1 MLTQTRILLLPPS
14 PSPLT
19 RPTHERACV
28 CQLRT
33 PDTTLSSS
41 RILLQA
47 MRSHLAFPLQYASPC
62 RGCYIP
68 RLTLHDT
75 RHTIHVLH
83 NTSHVTCAHLH
94 ESHHKSHVTRHTSH
108 ITRRKPRNAQR
119 VTRLRLKSTRHA
131 LHFTASV
138 MSLKCKIDITQRAFK
153 THQQPQS
160 HLQSSAHYQQQA
172 SY

>member
-1 MLTQTRILLLPPS
+1 M
-14 PSPLT
+14 
-19 RPTHERACV
+19 

-94 ESHHKSHVTRHTSH
+94 ESHHKSSRILLQAMRSHLAFPLQYASPCRGCYIPRLTLHDTRHTIHVLHNTSHVTRVHLHDSYHKWHVKRHTSH
-108 ITRRKPRNAQR
+108 LTPLKPGNA
-119 VTRLRLKSTRHA
+119 
-131 LHFTASV
+131 
-138 MSLKCKIDITQRAFK
+138 
-153 THQQPQS
+153 
-160 HLQSSAHYQQQA
+160 
-172 SY
+172 